1 MKNYSKLSAFSSLF
15 FFILVTHSITEICSL
30 HPPKQE
36 LDDRKRIKFGPIRS
50 PFVTDLEGNN
60 KIAKRQLQQNEEA
73 EGIGDDGEE
82 EEENDDIQRSRTN
95 VLYFFISSFANAS
108 DNLKTLVNF
117 LLTSNQL
124 ILVGWIVFIIS
135 IFVLSY
141 LITINPIGNSSYTSP
156 SLPSSVCKDECEEE
170 VVEDIKKGEESRN
183 PPSYL
188 ASWFR
193 ERLDRALYE
202 LISSQ
207 TQLNVKILEKENV
220 VANFNELSID
230 YLLPEQNVV
239 INAEAQDFERHFLFE
254 NHETCTIKGI
264 KFTIE
269 SINGCLWHYAFKVPY
284 GGIELSIHNR
294 VGTIVQSTPLHID
307 ISEEMEVYY
316 TCPYRQKSLLTRNNR
331 DLLTI
336 DVLKLTKSQS
346 ESESLNISLQLDE
359 PSPQILL
366 TNVSPFKTTDSDF
379 IWNSQFIFA
388 INPSKSKQLLIEVRK
403 EIEGE
408 VIGISSICTSDL
420 HLIPSQNHV
429 IPLLH
434 PQKSSPNQSFLSVQ
448 LSFNSSSTLSKSIQN
463 AQEEGFYV
471 HKMLETTLAAY
482 QFTCKTSYQR
492 RRIKIKGHSVLSNS
506 VEEGSKASMIV
517 NAALYNLLGIT
528 SCEAKNIPF
537 RSTMLITSVQK
548 FPSNRVT
555 EIPDIPSQ
563 IPTVSPQNSNLNGFE
578 EDASKTK
585 YSEKENDE
593 EPPSETELSIE
604 SISSSPVSEKKKRVK
619 PSSSKSNHSNLFTI
633 PSPIKKSKEN
643 FISSLKRIISG
654 PSLYSLDVYSPRPR
668 GRLYSSPSR
677 LGKKNTHIIFI
688 SVIKIIESSDNGYS
702 SHSDSE
708 FSLELKSVWKGP
720 RSLSWESWDSG
731 ASYLLLPGEGDG
743 SSMSDTREYGLLRH
757 YLIPHKKGGTRLGKR
772 QGSKIHVFN
781 NHLFIAKHI
790 KGGTICSVCKKRIIM
805 RLGKQGYVCRDC
817 GKICHKRCHEKAEEI
832 CIKSTFPSMELFRG
846 STIMKKKDK

>member
-1 MKNYSKLSAFSSLF
+1 
-15 FFILVTHSITEICSL
+15 
-30 HPPKQE
+30 
-36 LDDRKRIKFGPIRS
+36 
-50 PFVTDLEGNN
+50 
-60 KIAKRQLQQNEEA
+60 
-73 EGIGDDGEE
+73 
-82 EEENDDIQRSRTN
+82 
-95 VLYFFISSFANAS
+95 
-108 DNLKTLVNF
+108 
-117 LLTSNQL
+117 
-124 ILVGWIVFIIS
+124 
-135 IFVLSY
+135 
-141 LITINPIGNSSYTSP
+141 
-156 SLPSSVCKDECEEE
+156 
-170 VVEDIKKGEESRN
+170 
-183 PPSYL
+183 
-188 ASWFR
+188 
-193 ERLDRALYE
+193 
-202 LISSQ
+202 
-207 TQLNVKILEKENV
+207 
-220 VANFNELSID
+220 
-230 YLLPEQNVV
+230 
-239 INAEAQDFERHFLFE
+239 
-254 NHETCTIKGI
+254 
-264 KFTIE
+264 
-269 SINGCLWHYAFKVPY
+269 
-284 GGIELSIHNR
+284 
-294 VGTIVQSTPLHID
+294 
-307 ISEEMEVYY
+307 MEVYY

-677 LGKKNTHIIFI
+677 LGKKILI
-688 SVIKIIESSDNGYS
+688 SSSSQSLKSLNRDVTNSKFDLRYKHGNNSSDNGYS

-743 SSMSDTREYGLLRH
+743 SSMSDVSGISAASFATGSNGNAIKKGGRSLLIFETREYGLLRH

-846 STIMKKKDK
+846 KNKIEVRMVSQCLLTLVL